1 VSHCNNDQQGA
12 IAVRAGEGF
21 DMTASRG
28 DTKPC
33 TIADCLG
40 TMQFGR
46 RSDNYA
52 DTAAARRSTDRADP
66 AMDHK
71 GWVCSVDPN
80 HFRRER
86 Q

>member
-1 VSHCNNDQQGA
+1 VSQCKNDQHG
-12 IAVRAGEGF
+12 RDRPSRLKGF

-46 RSDNYA
+46 RSDNYPE
-52 DTAAARRSTDRADP
+52 TAAARRSMDLPDP

-71 GWVCSVDPN
+71 GWVCNADPK
-80 HFRRER
+80 HFRQEG
-86 Q
+86 

>member
-1 VSHCNNDQQGA
+1 VQERS
-12 IAVRAGEGF
+12 AGRDRPSRLKGF

-46 RSDNYA
+46 RSDNYPE
-52 DTAAARRSTDRADP
+52 TAAARRSMDLPDP

-71 GWVCSVDPN
+71 GWVCNADPK
-80 HFRRER
+80 HFRQEG
-86 Q
+86 